1 MDENEPRQRRNTL
14 RIGSGEHAAA
24 ERHDKTVPRFIIDP
38 AQTGIT
44 AKPGRNLFPTRTFS
58 AQEVLVQAGAE
69 LPLYIIQDGVVRV
82 TGQSVDRI
90 PVKMPEL
97 YPKDVIGGETLKEGS
112 PPKSSFTYTALDMV
126 TVYVVDRTM
135 LPHLSSEQRAFFD
148 ACLGQTCDTHIMSA
162 QELVERVV
170 ETKIHAEAL
179 VEKNEEL
186 IVKQM
191 VLEAENAELKRRLAD
206 LETKTDELALRVG
219 ATETRQKATDD
230 ENRRLKT
237 KLAEQ
242 GTKQRELDQMIKNLG
257 ELLIGGDSLAE
268 AMVNLGGMKGA
279 MGLRAQ
285 NLLHTLRAH
294 AGAVRPIPIEEIKTG
309 LDRLPD

>member
-1 MDENEPRQRRNTL
+1 MDEDPPRQRRNTL
-14 RIGSGEHAAA
+14 RIGSGEHKAT

-38 AQTGIT
+38 TQTGIT
-44 AKPGRNLFPTRTFS
+44 ARPARNLFPTRTFS
-58 AQEVLVQAGAE
+58 AQEVLVQTGAD

-82 TGQSVDRI
+82 TGQSIDR
-90 PVKMPEL
+90 VAVEMPQL
-97 YPKDVIGGETLKEGS
+97 YPKDVIGGETLKVGN
-112 PPKSSFTYTALDMV
+112 PPRSSFTYAAMDMV

-148 ACLGQTCDTHIMSA
+148 ACIGQTYDTHIMSE

-170 ETKIHAEAL
+170 ETKIHAESL

-186 IVKQM
+186 LVKQT
-191 VLEAENAELKRRLAD
+191 VLEAENAGLKRRLAD
-206 LETKTDELALRVG
+206 LETKMDEHALRIA

-230 ENRRLKT
+230 ENRRLKVR
-237 KLAEQ
+237 LAEQ
-242 GTKQRELDQMIKNLG
+242 GTKQKELDQMIKNLG
-257 ELLIGGDSLAE
+257 ELLIGGDTLAE